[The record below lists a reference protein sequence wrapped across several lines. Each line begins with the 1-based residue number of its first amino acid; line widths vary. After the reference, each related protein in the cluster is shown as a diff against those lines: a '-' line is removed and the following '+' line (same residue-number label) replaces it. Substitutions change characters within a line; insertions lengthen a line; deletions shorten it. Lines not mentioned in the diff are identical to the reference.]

1 MLRTTLSL
9 PYPRKMF
16 TTGHGIFLEKI
27 ALLKQ
32 LSGRTNSLIM
42 ITLNHLVLQNETRK
56 FVLEINSVTKPEIPT
71 SDEKEWWNSEI
82 RSRDE
87 MIKSDVV
94 SHSFINSRWTNVV
107 LLCDKP
113 VNYKKPWRALTPL
126 YGLNTIKTI
135 WKPFTRIKL
144 RTW

>member
-1 MLRTTLSL
+1 MLRTTLPL

-16 TTGHGIFLEKI
+16 IMEHGIFLEKI

-32 LSGRTNSLIM
+32 SSGRTNSLIM

-56 FVLEINSVTKPEIPT
+56 FVLKINSVTKLEIPT

-82 RSRDE
+82 CSRDE

-94 SHSFINSRWTNVV
+94 SHNFINSRWTNVV
-107 LLCDKP
+107 PLCDKP

-126 YGLNTIKTI
+126 YGLNTIKMK
-135 WKPFTRIKL
+135 WKPSTKIKL